1 VGDHNL
7 SARLEG
13 ESHRNFVSRLLQ
25 DLRALEKMVQE
36 DRFETGVRRIGA
48 EQEMFLVD
56 ASRRPA
62 CKAMEVLAELND
74 PQFTTEL
81 GLFNLEVNLDPLVFE
96 GQVLSQ
102 LEADL
107 VGLVAKANQAAHL
120 HDASVILAGILPT
133 LRKSDLGLDSMTPL
147 PRYEQLN
154 DVLNAQRGGPYD
166 FHVEGLDE
174 LSVKH
179 DNVMV
184 EACNTSFQV
193 HFQVAPEEFP
203 ELYNVAQLVAGPL
216 MAAATNAPLFLGR
229 RLWRETRI
237 ALFEQS
243 IDTRGASH
251 HLRERQPR
259 VSFGSKW
266 VRESVTEIF
275 KEDIVRYR
283 VILGSDPDEDPIE
296 VLQEGGIPRLK
307 ALCMHNGTVYRWNR
321 VCYGSN
327 GAVPHLR
334 IENRILP
341 AGPTTA
347 DEVANAA
354 FWFGMISAYSQD
366 PKPVADRMD
375 FARVK
380 GNFARAARY
389 GLDAVMDWFDDRS
402 RVARDLILEELLPRA
417 REGLESKAIDQGDIE
432 RYLDIVRRRV
442 EGRKTGADWML
453 CSLEKMGKAASL
465 SERLGALTQ
474 GMVSRQASGK
484 PVADWTWASL
494 EEAGGWQ
501 NHYLRVEQYM
511 TTDLFTVHEDESI
524 DLVARMM
531 DWQKIRHV
539 LVEDGAN
546 RLVGLVSYRSVLK
559 FLYQRPKDGRPEAV
573 ARVMKSDVCTIT
585 PETRT
590 LDAIRLMKRER
601 VGCLPVVKND
611 RLVGVVTERD
621 FMFLAR
627 DLMERVLERGEGSL
641 QAEGSSD
648 FDPASSMESSP
659 RAPAMATSPGGEG

>member
-1 VGDHNL
+1 MGDQQL
-7 SARLEG
+7 SERLHG
-13 ESHRNFVSRLLQ
+13 ETHRSFVSRLLQ
-25 DLRALEKMVQE
+25 DLRALELMVQE
-36 DRFETGVRRIGA
+36 GRFETGVRRIGA

-56 ASRRPA
+56 RSRRPA
-62 CKAMEVLAELND
+62 CKAMEVLGELND
-74 PQFTTEL
+74 PAFTTEL
-81 GLFNLEVNLDPLVFE
+81 GLFNLEVNLDPLVFQ
-96 GQVLSQ
+96 GPALSQ
-102 LEADL
+102 LEAQL
-107 VGLVAKANQAAHL
+107 VGQLARANQAARL
-120 HDASVILAGILPT
+120 HDAEVVLAGILPT

-147 PRYEQLN
+147 PRYQQLN
-154 DVLNAQRGGPYD
+154 EILNERRGGPYD

-193 HFQVAPEEFP
+193 HFQVGPDEFP
-203 ELYNVAQLVAGPL
+203 ELYNVAQLVAAPL

-229 RLWRETRI
+229 RLWKETRI

-243 IDTRGASH
+243 IDTRGTAH

-259 VSFGSKW
+259 VSFGSQW

-275 KEDIVRYR
+275 KEDIVRFR
-283 VILGSDPDEDPIE
+283 VILGAEPTEDPME
-296 VLQEGGIPRLK
+296 TLQEGRIPRLK
-307 ALCMHNGTVYRWNR
+307 ALCLHNGTVYRWNR
-321 VCYGSN
+321 VCYGHD
-327 GAVPHLR
+327 GKIPHLR

-341 AGPTTA
+341 AGPTAA
-347 DEVANAA
+347 DQVANAA
-354 FWFGMISAYSQD
+354 FWFGLIGAFSSESR
-366 PKPVADRMD
+366 PVSERLD
-375 FARVK
+375 FARAK

-402 RVARDLILEELLPRA
+402 VVARDLILEQLLPRA
-417 REGLESKAIDQGDIE
+417 REGLEAKNIDAGDIE
-432 RYLDIVRRRV
+432 RYLDVVRRRV
-442 EGRKTGADWML
+442 EGRRTGADWML
-453 CSLEKMGKAASL
+453 LSLEKMGQAASL
-465 SERLGALTQ
+465 SERLGALTEA
-474 GMVSRQASGK
+474 MVSRQASGK
-484 PVADWTWASL
+484 PVADWSL
-494 EEAGGWQ
+494 ATLQEAGGWH

-539 LVEDGAN
+539 PVEDEAN

-559 FLYQRPKDGRPEAV
+559 FLYQRGQDDRPEAV
-573 ARVMKSDVCTIT
+573 ARIMKRTVHTIS

-590 LDAIRLMKRER
+590 LDAIRLMKREG

-627 DLMERVLERGEGSL
+627 DLMERVLEEGDRGSGDLGQASTHSVSAAAPSAEPLMAGS
-641 QAEGSSD
+641 A
-648 FDPASSMESSP
+648 
-659 RAPAMATSPGGEG
+659 GGDG